1 MRGGQGDISLLH
13 YVQSDKIPNG
23 RLMAKVEIPVNGSI
37 GNHEHKNE
45 TEYYIILSGNGEV
58 IEDGNISQVN
68 AGDVVVT
75 NNATHGIKNIGEGIY
90 WNVPTFFFT
99 GKMKPFDSKE
109 YKRFIVNFNFYKQDT
124 LRIIFLRGA
133 DATDPTG
140 LLEGD
145 YKDGRRVSSF
155 KSIEELKKKEK
166 ELKIIIKQLLAL
178 MDK

>member
-1 MRGGQGDISLLH
+1 
-13 YVQSDKIPNG
+13 
-23 RLMAKVEIPVNGSI
+23 MAKKETNLTLGISEPQKVN
-37 GNHEHKNE
+37 
-45 TEYYIILSGNGEV
+45 EYMDSLKHPLLDLAQYLRTYIL
-58 IEDGNISQVN
+58 
-68 AGDVVVT
+68 
-75 NNATHGIKNIGEGIY
+75 GIDKNIGEGIY